1 MSFAK
6 NLAKGFVRSAVN
18 QVGRDGGRVISNSIY
33 GGRNYVPVSNVA
45 EQGAPQNFIPKNS
58 GGAVIRNKPLST
70 GKIVL
75 FVFISFCLFP
85 VGSIGV
91 AIYGLLS
98 YLDKNAKLEW
108 DEVVPQ
114 YVQDRRYK
122 TNRRYIGNA
131 VVKHTTKIPASPEV
145 IAINKKN
152 GITALT
158 IGLGCALLIGLS
170 LIFN

>member
-1 MSFAK
+1 MSFVK

-45 EQGAPQNFIPKNS
+45 QQGAPQYAPQMAE
-58 GGAVIRNKPLST
+58 GAVIKNKPLST

-75 FVFISFCLFP
+75 FVFLSFCLFP

-91 AIYGLLS
+91 AIYGLVS
-98 YLDKNAKLEW
+98 YFDKNAKLEW

-114 YVQDRRYK
+114 YAQDRRYR
-122 TNRRYIGNA
+122 TNRRYIGDA
-131 VVKHTTKIPASPEV
+131 VVKHKTKVPASPEV

-152 GITALT
+152 GVTALA
-158 IGLGCALLIGLS
+158 IGLGCALLIGIS
-170 LIFN
+170 LLFN